1 MATHRSKA
9 KRKARVWQAAT
20 VLLAAGAGALF
31 VLPLAG
37 ALQPAAASWDG
48 LGVRPAAL
56 NDAAAQGSVL
66 TLADATSIGDILA
79 SLSPKTEVVTPP
91 EPDGGE
97 GPIDED
103 EAGIDRPVVPEG
115 PAPAAAGPRANWVY
129 LGSAITPRA
138 SRALIRI
145 DQAQKFVRLDSEL
158 DGIKL
163 LEIHEDH
170 IVIEEGAQD
179 ARTQRRIDRAPLL
192 ASSMLSPPR
201 AGPATG
207 AASRPGVQTPPTPP
221 PPGGASASKAKEA
234 DALAAAMAAHGKA
247 KSDGASNPGRSLARI
262 AALPP
267 ELRAQTY
274 TTLTSAAASYE
285 DKIRAISELG
295 FDPNAPI
302 DERRE
307 AIRALGLD
315 PENPEL
321 QRLLEDEMA
330 GAARDQR

>member
-9 KRKARVWQAAT
+9 RRKARVWQAAT
-20 VLLAAGAGALF
+20 VLLAAGAGGLI

-37 ALQPAAASWDG
+37 ALQPAEANWGGSTVNPAG
-48 LGVRPAAL
+48 LNAGE
-56 NDAAAQGSVL
+56 GEGTVL
-66 TLADATSIGDILA
+66 TLAEAASIGDILA
-79 SLSPKTEVVTPP
+79 SLSPKTETPP
-91 EPDGGE
+91 PVPEGDEEVPDDDEGGIE
-97 GPIDED
+97 
-103 EAGIDRPVVPEG
+103 RPLVPEG
-115 PAPAAAGPRANWVY
+115 PAPAAAGPKANWVY

-145 DQAQKFVRLDSEL
+145 DQAQKFIRLDSEV

-170 IVIEEGAQD
+170 IVIEEGSRD

-192 ASSMLSPPR
+192 AGSMLAPPR
-201 AGPATG
+201 TGPASGAAARTG
-207 AASRPGVQTPPTPP
+207 AQTPPTPP
-221 PPGGASASKAKEA
+221 PPGGASATKAKEA

-247 KSDGASNPGRSLARI
+247 KSGASNPGRSLARI

-274 TTLTSAAASYE
+274 TTLTSTAASYE
-285 DKIRAISELG
+285 DKLRAISELG
-295 FDPNAPI
+295 FDPEAPM

-307 AIRALGLD
+307 AVRALGLD
-315 PENPEL
+315 PESPEL

-330 GAARDQR
+330 GAARNQR